1 MAVNIGLS
9 NNARKVSA
17 EWLGRVLADSYL
29 LYVKTQ
35 NFHWNVTGPHFGELH
50 KMFGDQY
57 EALADAIDE
66 IAERIRALGHQ
77 APGSM
82 AAFQKLGSLG
92 EAKGELSAKQMI
104 EQLVEDNE
112 AVTRL
117 AREAKDAAEKAGDSE
132 TGDLLIE
139 RMQEHAKA
147 AWMLRVQLE

>member
-66 IAERIRALGHQ
+66 IAERIRALGHP

-82 AAFQKLGSLG
+82 AVFQKLGSLT
-92 EAKGELSAKQMI
+92 EAKGELSANEMI
-104 EQLVEDNE
+104 SQLAEDNE
-112 AVTRL
+112 AVIRVL
-117 AREAKDAAEKAGDSE
+117 REAKDAVEKAGDAE
-132 TGDLLIE
+132 TGDLFIE
-139 RMQEHAKA
+139 RMQAHGKA